1 MARWHPPS
9 IYRHELPDA
18 SVFLAYKQ
26 TLVVFANIP
35 AENSPIDEQQAGFT
49 VRPSEPALSQR
60 SMPSSSV
67 FTVSQLNQ
75 RARQLLEV
83 SFATVRVEGEISNL
97 SRPSSGH
104 WYFSLKDSGAQ
115 VRCAMFRS
123 RVSQLRFQPKEGDL
137 VEIRAKV
144 SLYEARGDYQ
154 LIVDGIKPA
163 GEGALLLAYQEL
175 KKRLAR
181 QGLFAAERKRP
192 IPAPKRIGIVTSPT
206 GAALHDILTVLS
218 RRAPDI
224 EVDVYPTLVQG
235 TEAATQIRVAIE
247 RANRD
252 QRVDVL
258 IVGRG
263 GGSLED
269 LWCFNDEQLAHTLAQ
284 STIPVVSAVG
294 HEVDTTI
301 ADYAA
306 DARAPTPSAAAE
318 MVSPDRQ
325 QQRQQLDRIQS
336 RLHQRLQQR
345 LHIQQ
350 QRLANLGLRLRGP
363 IQTIQHH
370 AQHLDQLET
379 RLSRGWKNRQQQRL
393 HALNRHLQVLQHQH
407 PERIIKTSQERQQQ
421 LQQRMERA
429 MRQQL
434 QHQQQRLAGHVKVLD
449 TLSPLSILGRGYAIC
464 TTAQGNVIH
473 NADQVQPGERIQTQL
488 GSGSLVCDVVKP
500 TSSDQ

>member
-1 MARWHPPS
+1 MSTSSYQRPTPAA
-9 IYRHELPDA
+9 DA
-18 SVFLAYKQ
+18 KTRRQ
-26 TLVVFANIP
+26 AN
-35 AENSPIDEQQAGFT
+35 
-49 VRPSEPALSQR
+49 
-60 SMPSSSV
+60 V

-75 RARQLLEV
+75 RAKQLLEV
-83 SFATVRVEGEISNL
+83 SFSTVRVEGEISSL

-123 RVSQLRFQPKEGDL
+123 RVSQLRFHPKEGDL

-154 LIVDGIKPA
+154 LIVDGMKPA
-163 GEGALLLAYQEL
+163 GEGALLLAFQEL
-175 KKRLAR
+175 KTRLAQ

-192 IPAPKRIGIVTSPT
+192 VPTPKRIGIITSPT

-224 EVDVYPTLVQG
+224 EVDIYPTLVQG
-235 TEAATQIRVAIE
+235 NEAAAQIHAAIE

-252 QRVDVL
+252 NRVDVL

-269 LWCFNDEQLAHTLAQ
+269 LWCFNDEQLAHTIAG
-284 STIPVVSAVG
+284 SVIPIISAVG

-325 QQRQQLDRIQS
+325 QQRQLLDQMQR
-336 RLHQRLQQR
+336 RLQQR
-345 LHIQQ
+345 IQ
-350 QRLANLGLRLRGP
+350 QRLQLQRQRLTGLSQRLRGP
-363 IQTIQHH
+363 LHDIQRRS
-370 AQHLDQLET
+370 QHLDQLEA
-379 RLSRGWKNRQQQRL
+379 RLMRGWQRL
-393 HALNRHLQVLQHQH
+393 QQHRMHTLNRYQQALQHQH
-407 PERIIKTSQERQQQ
+407 PERIIKASQERQQ
-421 LQQRMERA
+421 LLSQRLERA
-429 MRQQL
+429 MQQQL
-434 QHQQQRLAGHVKVLD
+434 HSQRQRLTSQVKLLD
-449 TLSPLSILGRGYAIC
+449 SLSPLSILGRGYAIC
-464 TTAQGNVIH
+464 ETEQGAVIQ
-473 NADQVQPGERIQTQL
+473 NADQVQPGDRIQTRL
-488 GSGSLVCDVVKP
+488 GRGQLVCNVIESNP
-500 TSSDQ
+500 SEQ